1 MSKLWWIPAAL
12 WLLTVLLDAGLRR
25 ARGKR
30 RSERRLR
37 SQAAHGAR
45 RLYSRRGV
53 LMLFGG
59 IAASAAFAYSGA
71 DDAVET
77 WHAQRV
83 KGRRSDAASQVLHE
97 YGERFWFFYWAALA
111 LVDRYV
117 VSTKWTRH
125 GRETFA
131 TLALGLPML
140 WTTQRALGAARPTDR
155 THGARFVPFADDNTA
170 SGHAF
175 ISAAPWLV
183 ALRRCPQPWA
193 KALCALAVPWVGW
206 SRLNDRKHYLGQILL
221 GGWIAYLASGA
232 VTEPDEKP

>member
-1 MSKLWWIPAAL
+1 MSKFWWIPAAL
-12 WLLTVLLDAGLRR
+12 WLLTVLLDVGLRR

-30 RSERRLR
+30 RSERKLR
-37 SQAAHGAR
+37 SLAARGAR
-45 RLYSRRGV
+45 HLYSRRRF
-53 LMLFGG
+53 LLLSGG
-59 IAASAAFAYSGA
+59 IAVSAGLAYSGA
-71 DDAVET
+71 DAAIES
-77 WHAQRV
+77 WHARRV
-83 KGRRSDAASQVLHE
+83 KGGRSDAASQVLHE

-111 LVDRYV
+111 VLDRCV
-117 VSTKWTRH
+117 ASTALTRH

-131 TLALGLPML
+131 SLALGLPML
-140 WTTQRALGAARPTDR
+140 WTTQRTLGAARPTDR
-155 THGARFVPFADDNTA
+155 THGARFMPFADDNAA

-175 ISAAPWLV
+175 LSATPWFV

-232 VTEPDEKP
+232 VTAPDETP